1 MVLYINACVRSE
13 SRTDRIARALLE
25 EITDKYGEIRL
36 SEIHLHPLSEEELNK
51 RTAYIEKGE
60 YSNPMF
66 DPAKQFADAEI
77 IVIAAPYWDM
87 SFPASLKVYLENIY
101 VTGIVSEYGPDGKPH
116 GLCKAKKLYY
126 VTTAGGPYVPNFSYD
141 YIKKLANEC
150 FGIRE
155 TALIKAEMLDVVGF
169 DAEEIVEKTINEDIG
184 HFPYQF
190 RKTV

>member
-25 EITDKYGEIRL
+25 EISDKYGEIRL

-77 IVIAAPYWDM
+77 IMIAAPYIDT
-87 SFPASLKVYLENIY
+87 KRIY
-101 VTGIVSEYGPDGKPH
+101 P
-116 GLCKAKKLYY
+116 
-126 VTTAGGPYVPNFSYD
+126 
-141 YIKKLANEC
+141 
-150 FGIRE
+150 
-155 TALIKAEMLDVVGF
+155 
-169 DAEEIVEKTINEDIG
+169 
-184 HFPYQF
+184 
-190 RKTV
+190 

>member
-13 SRTDRIARALLE
+13 SRTDRIARALLG
-25 EITDKYGEIRL
+25 EITDKYDEIKL

-169 DAEEIVEKTINEDIG
+169 DAEKIVEKTINEDIG
-184 HFPYQF
+184 HLLDG
-190 RKTV
+190 K

>member
-36 SEIHLHPLSEEELNK
+36 SEIHLYPLSEEELNK

-184 HFPYQF
+184 HLLDG
-190 RKTV
+190 K